1 MIQLYYNF
9 LCAFLFFLMIRRP
22 PRSTRTDTLFPYTT
36 LFRSNVLLAGLSM
49 VALGATK
56 AKAKMQEAKPLRIG
70 VLNDMSGIY
79 TDISGKGSVIAA
91 EMAAED
97 FVAQGGDLGRPIQ
110 VISGD
115 HQNKADIGAS
125 IARKWIDRDGVD
137 AIDDLPNS
145 AVALAVN
152 KIVRNKNKT
161 MLVSGASSTSL
172 TKIGRAS

>member
-1 MIQLYYNF
+1 MENRDF
-9 LCAFLFFLMIRRP
+9 AVEGASVHRVGGGRRKC
-22 PRSTRTDTLFPYTT
+22 
-36 LFRSNVLLAGLSM
+36 LLAGLSM

-137 AIDDLPNS
+137 AIADLPNS

-152 KIVRNKNKT
+152 NIVRNKNKT